1 MTPLL
6 LAAWSANATKSSI
19 SESIVDI
26 FENLLA
32 LSPQACISI
41 QVAVLPALV
50 QILQAEQRHVAVT
63 GTVQAALDLLKAV
76 LLSVEAHTRAQ
87 AALAAGAAGAAAGA
101 AVSPA
106 SPGVP
111 SALPEFLHPLLFSD
125 LLPLTLALLMHT
137 DDHSLLEVGTTVL
150 TAYLR
155 VDCNRVAGAQVT
167 LVMPGAPA
175 GSAPVTL
182 SGLQLLCT
190 LLQQFLNPSLDDKIA
205 HNVGNL
211 IVQFV
216 FSLGGALGEANVKEL
231 MKAGQCPH
239 ALPHAWLALSALSLS
254 ARRPPD
260 ESKLFTIFQ
269 LSFHLTEEAL
279 KKKCPYLI

>member
-1 MTPLL
+1 MWCLFAQTTIAAEPTLTPLL
-6 LAAWSANATKSSI
+6 LQAWSANATKPSI

-26 FENLLA
+26 LENLLA

-41 QVAVLPALV
+41 QMAVLPALV
-50 QILQAEQRHVAVT
+50 QILQAEQRNVAVT

-76 LLSVEAHTRAQ
+76 LLSVEAHTRSQ
-87 AALAAGAAGAAAGA
+87 AALAAGAAGPASGA
-101 AVSPA
+101 ASPG

-125 LLPLTLALLMHT
+125 LLPLVLALLMHT
-137 DDHSLLEVGTTVL
+137 DDHSMLEVGTTVL

-155 VDCNRVAGAQVT
+155 VDCNRVAGAQVS
-167 LVMPGAPA
+167 LVMPGSPA
-175 GSAPVTL
+175 GSAPVTVG
-182 SGLQLLCT
+182 GLQLLCT
-190 LLQQFLNPSLDDKIA
+190 LLNQFLNPSLDDKVA

-231 MKAGQCPH
+231 MKAGQ
-239 ALPHAWLALSALSLS
+239 
-254 ARRPPD
+254 
-260 ESKLFTIFQ
+260 
-269 LSFHLTEEAL
+269 
-279 KKKCPYLI
+279 